1 MGFYKK
7 TPDFDLGELNIEN
20 IFITDFMPSA
30 SGTFVKIY
38 LLAQL
43 FSRDEN
49 TKFHYDNRTLASM
62 LSLPVQDVHE
72 AWNYWEKLGLVN
84 KHPHEESADYDIEFL
99 SLRGLYIDNNY
110 VHKNNTSSKA
120 KQKPKEPN
128 NTFKSE
134 NESFQKLTKEIETI
148 IGHPLT
154 YKDYREIGDY
164 YEHYTR
170 NPQIICKAFSHCYK
184 DRGIRSL
191 KLVKS
196 TLLQWLDQGLN
207 SIEAIDTWLNAS
219 EERQSLYKDILK
231 MLGIGFRQPNQA
243 EKDFMDKWLDQYGF
257 EKSQLMQIV
266 LDLSKK
272 TLNINF
278 NFIDK
283 VLTTQFQSGN
293 LTFEAYSS
301 SKATPEKSESK
312 PNKRKN
318 FTIEKEN
325 TYSEEELEQILLGRK
340 K

>member
-7 TPDFDLGELNIEN
+7 VPEFDLGELSIEN

-30 SGTFVKIY
+30 SGTYVKVY
-38 LLAQL
+38 LLALL
-43 FSRDEN
+43 FSKDEN
-49 TKFHYDNRTLASM
+49 TKYHYDNRTLASM

-72 AWNYWEKLGLVN
+72 AWNYWEKLGLIN
-84 KHPHEESADYDIEFL
+84 KHQHEESADYDVEFL
-99 SLRGLYIDNNY
+99 SLRALYIENNY
-110 VHKNNTSSKA
+110 VHKNNNSTLVKTKSKD
-120 KQKPKEPN
+120 PTN
-128 NTFKSE
+128 SFKSG
-134 NESFQKLTKEIETI
+134 NALFQKLTKDIETI

-164 YEHYTR
+164 YEHYTH
-170 NPQIICKAFSHCYK
+170 NPEIICKAFSHCYK

-196 TLLQWLDQGLN
+196 TLLQWLDQGLD
-207 SIEAIDTWLNAS
+207 SIETIEAWLNAT
-219 EERQSLYKDILK
+219 EERQLLYKEILK

-243 EKDFMDKWLDQYGF
+243 EKDFIDKWLDQYGF
-257 EKSQLMQIV
+257 EKDHLMQIV

-293 LTFEAYSS
+293 LTFDAYNT
-301 SKATPEKSESK
+301 SKVTPEKFETKS
-312 PNKRKN
+312 NKRKSYA
-318 FTIEKEN
+318 IEKEN

>member
-7 TPDFDLGELNIEN
+7 VPEFDLGELNIEN

-30 SGTFVKIY
+30 SGTFVKVY
-38 LLAQL
+38 LLALL

-49 TKFHYDNRTLASM
+49 TKYHYDNRTLASM
-62 LSLPVQDVHE
+62 LSLPLQDVHE

-84 KHPHEESADYDIEFL
+84 KHTHEESADYDIEFL
-99 SLRGLYIDNNY
+99 SLRALYIENNY
-110 VHKNNTSSKA
+110 VHKNSNTTNVKIKSQDVTNS
-120 KQKPKEPN
+120 
-128 NTFKSE
+128 FKSG
-134 NESFQKLTKEIETI
+134 NALFQKLTKEIEVI

-164 YEHYTR
+164 YEHYTH
-170 NPQIICKAFSHCYK
+170 NPEIICKAFSYCYK

-196 TLLQWLDQGLN
+196 TLVQWLDQGFN
-207 SIEAIDTWLNAS
+207 SIEAIESWLQSS
-219 EERQSLYKDILK
+219 EERQSLYKEILK

-243 EKDFMDKWLDQYGF
+243 EKDFIDKWLDQYHF
-257 EKSQLMQIV
+257 EKEELMQIV

-283 VLTTQFQSGN
+283 VLTTQYQSGN
-293 LTFEAYSS
+293 LTFDAYNV
-301 SKATPEKSESK
+301 SKVTAEKVDTK

-318 FTIEKEN
+318 YAIEKEN
-325 TYSEEELEQILLGRK
+325 TYSEEELEQILLNRK